1 MLEYLPYMEIAADA
15 LKSFTATMSKQLS
28 AYRRT
33 LALQA
38 TAFDRKLK
46 KYAGD
51 SVSSKGKSIR
61 PMLVFASS
69 WESGLSKTILN
80 RACAVELI
88 HLASLIHDDII
99 DNAMLRRNEPTM
111 FKKYGVKLSLLLGDA
126 IFAHAMSIMAND
138 DAEIQ
143 KKGVAA
149 VKTLCE
155 GEIIQSIFDADK
167 KTSFD
172 DYYDIIDKKTAVL
185 FKLACHFGGAACGD
199 KKWALCAEKA
209 GREMGMAYQIFDDIC
224 DWIATESNGGKTTGT
239 DLLSG
244 KRTLPILLLEKCA
257 AQKDKKLLAGYV
269 ENCDSNSVK
278 SLFCDYKI
286 LEQCKLQFDGKL
298 AAAKKAVL
306 KFDTAAA
313 AKMAE
318 FCDALSGLLV

>member
-1 MLEYLPYMEIAADA
+1 MEVAADA

-51 SVSSKGKSIR
+51 SISTKGKSIR

-69 WESGLSKTILN
+69 WGASPSKTVLN

-99 DNAMLRRNEPTM
+99 DNAMLRRSEPTM

-126 IFAHAMSIMAND
+126 IFAHAMSIMSND
-138 DAEIQ
+138 TAEVQ
-143 KKGVAA
+143 KKGVLA

-185 FKLACHFGGAACGD
+185 FKLACYFGGIAGND
-199 KKWALCAEKA
+199 KKWALCGEKA
-209 GREMGMAYQIFDDIC
+209 GHEMGMAYKIFADIC

-257 AQKDKKLLAGYV
+257 LQKDKKLLSSYIKD
-269 ENCDSNSVK
+269 CDSDSVK
-278 SLFCDYKI
+278 SLFCNYNI
-286 LEQCKLQFDGKL
+286 LEQCRRQFDAKL

-306 KFDTAAA
+306 KFDTPAAE
-313 AKMAE
+313 KMAE